1 MNTPSDNPLKNPNID
16 MDQICCSLK
25 DQSIPEYGK
34 GSSPLDRKWMQI
46 EIVQPTLPDGCQ
58 LSINYSAKTTLAL
71 NVGYKR
77 IGQN

>member
-1 MNTPSDNPLKNPNID
+1 MKTPSDNPLKNPNID

-58 LSINYSAKTTLAL
+58 LSHKLFSKNYSGTKCKL
-71 NVGYKR
+71 
-77 IGQN
+77 